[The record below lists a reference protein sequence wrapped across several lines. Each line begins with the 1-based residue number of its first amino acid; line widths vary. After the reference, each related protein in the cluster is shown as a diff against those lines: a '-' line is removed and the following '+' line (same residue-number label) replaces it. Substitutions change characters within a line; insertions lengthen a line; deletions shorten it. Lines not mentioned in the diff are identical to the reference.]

1 MTKSA
6 AIILSSPR
14 KGANSS
20 ALALAMGAGIEE
32 AGGSTSVVDL
42 SGLEVKPC
50 LGCEA
55 CQRNGGKC
63 VQLDGMQT
71 VYPKVAAADILV
83 LATPVYWFNVSGQL
97 KVFLDRCFAV
107 AVGGEGSFGRKTI
120 AAALAFGDT
129 DPFTSGGVNAIRS
142 IQDICNYSGA
152 VWGGCV
158 YGSAM
163 ERDVF
168 SQDQELL
175 ERARTLGKSLV
186 R

>member
-1 MTKSA
+1 MSKSA

-20 ALALAMGAGIEE
+20 VLALAMGAGIED
-32 AGGSTSVVDL
+32 AGGDITVVDL
-42 SGLEVKPC
+42 SGLDIKPC

-63 VQLDGMQT
+63 VQTDGMQT
-71 VYPKVAAADILV
+71 VYPKVTAADILV

-107 AVGGEGSFGRKTI
+107 ALGGEGSFAKKTM
-120 AAALAFGDT
+120 AVALAFGDT
-129 DPFTSGGVNAIRS
+129 DPFSSGGVNAIRS
-142 IQDICNYSGA
+142 IQDICRYSGA
-152 VWGGCV
+152 VWGGCI

-168 SQDQELL
+168 SRDQELL
-175 ERARTLGKSLV
+175 ERAKTLGKSLV